1 MYFRSFGRTN
11 FSMFAIHA
19 KIFRIENNDWVTFRK
34 YFKRTRN
41 GVNCNTYCKN
51 YKKILSGRKDCYEK
65 YKTENIKKI

>member
-34 YFKRTRN
+34 YLS
-41 GVNCNTYCKN
+41 YCCHCREGKKN
-51 YKKILSGRKDCYEK
+51 KGTSPECSKQKATTVLSHKGK
-65 YKTENIKKI
+65 